1 VEPVEPSQVPAELRQ
16 WLRIGVVGDV
26 HAQHR
31 GLEALLEL
39 LTRSGVDGLVCVG
52 DVVGGPGN
60 ADACA
65 ALLQRFNVMTVR
77 GNHDRWALERS
88 VTLDGDPVSAA
99 TSAYLRT
106 LPATVELVVGG
117 GARLLLCHG
126 LGANDMNPITADD
139 YGYALE
145 ANDELQALVARGTAL
160 IVLKGHRHRGAR
172 WRHETLTLVDVGTLL
187 DVTPWCGGVLDI
199 EADTWMPAVNAADG
213 VRFETAEGLRA

>member
-1 VEPVEPSQVPAELRQ
+1 MDDVQDPAELRQ

-26 HAQHR
+26 HARHR
-31 GLEALLEL
+31 DLETLLDL
-39 LTRSGVDGLVCVG
+39 LTRSSVDGLVCVG
-52 DVVGGPGN
+52 DVVGGPGD
-60 ADACA
+60 ADACVS
-65 ALLQRFNVMTVR
+65 LLQRFNVMTVR

-88 VTLDGDPVSAA
+88 VTLDGGPVSAA

-145 ANDELQALVARGTAL
+145 ANDELQALVARETAL
-160 IVLKGHRHRGAR
+160 IVVKGHRHRGER
-172 WRHETLTLVDVGTLL
+172 WRNGLLTLIDVGTLL
-187 DVTPWCGGVLDI
+187 DVTPWCGGVLDV
-199 EADTWMPAVNAADG
+199 ETGTWLPAVNDADG
-213 VRFETAEGLRA
+213 VRFETVEGLEA